1 MPRHFDY
8 ALDVPC
14 TPEQAYERITSSDA
28 WQASQVYGKMRWLEG
43 EPWRPDS
50 IREVETLVPFRAQH
64 KQRVL
69 AAQPGRLIDIM
80 SHGMGYTNHTQIF
93 LERSLAGGGTHIR
106 YVIDVEGSL
115 PLPGSL
121 IDDFVHR
128 FMDAYLPELK
138 RLCEDDSPQMN
149 ADKR

>member
-8 ALDVPC
+8 SLDVPC
-14 TPEQAYERITSSDA
+14 SPADAYDRITSSDA
-28 WQASQVYGKMRWLEG
+28 WQGSEVYGKIQWVQG
-43 EPWRPDS
+43 EPWQPDS
-50 IREVETLVPFRAQH
+50 VREVETLVPFRAQH

-69 AAQPGRLIDIM
+69 AAHPGRVIDIM
-80 SHGMGYTNHTQIF
+80 SHGMGYTNHTQIL
-93 LERSLAGGGTHIR
+93 LEPSRGDAAGATGGGTHIQ
-106 YVIDVEGSL
+106 YVIDIEGSL

-138 RLCEDDSPQMN
+138 KLCGG
-149 ADKR
+149 